1 MKKKNAQFN
10 KKTATVALIFML
22 ATIMWLTINVVWCL
36 HDGHYAN
43 LIIPV
48 LFVVAACPSLPAGTF
63 RRRGRRNVLQ
73 RISQETSQACRG
85 CEEIPLMI
93 VSSERPVRSFLRP
106 VNQGRGVSLGESRS
120 GEGKYA
126 GRRMRLRAVSVVG
139 AESNGC
145 ASCTRRCSEKGYD
158 ASDKRPKRASAPGGA
173 GR

>member
-48 LFVVAACPSLPAGTF
+48 LFVVAGVAMF
-63 RRRGRRNVLQ
+63 YN
-73 RISQETSQACRG
+73 EFHTSQACRG

>member
-48 LFVVAACPSLPAGTF
+48 LF

>member
-48 LFVVAACPSLPAGTF
+48 LFVVAGVAMFYNEFHKKP
-63 RRRGRRNVLQ
+63 RKHV
-73 RISQETSQACRG
+73 EDV
-85 CEEIPLMI
+85 LMI

-145 ASCTRRCSEKGYD
+145 ASRTRRCSEKGYD
-158 ASDKRPKRASAPGGA
+158 VSDKRPKRASAPGGA

>member
-48 LFVVAACPSLPAGTF
+48 LF

-93 VSSERPVRSFLRP
+93 VCPKGQSEAFC
-106 VNQGRGVSLGESRS
+106 GR
-120 GEGKYA
+120 
-126 GRRMRLRAVSVVG
+126 
-139 AESNGC
+139 
-145 ASCTRRCSEKGYD
+145 
-158 ASDKRPKRASAPGGA
+158 
-173 GR
+173 

>member
-48 LFVVAACPSLPAGTF
+48 LFVVAGVASFTT
-63 RRRGRRNVLQ
+63 
-73 RISQETSQACRG
+73 ISQETSQACRG

-145 ASCTRRCSEKGYD
+145 ASRTRRCSEKGYD
-158 ASDKRPKRASAPGGA
+158 VSDKRPKRASAPGGA